1 MSALLYLV
9 FLIFHDRSVAEVC
22 HSPECVQS
30 SEYILSKMDLT
41 TDPCQD
47 FYQYTCGNWVN
58 ATDIP
63 EGEEFYYMQV
73 DLSARNLAK
82 LKNIL
87 KECDTFLNGT
97 HSTSLEKVSNF
108 YKLCINQRESKG
120 VEEVVQFIL
129 DMFSWNVTSSH
140 GVTWSEDSW
149 DFQTA
154 LTVNQAYGF
163 SAFFQMDFLFEL
175 NGFQFRPNNNGYPI
189 RSGTRERL
197 LDFGTKV
204 GELLGGDKMSVMNEM
219 TKIYDLQVQLSN
231 LYGVSQNTTEMSIS
245 AFQKILG
252 RKINVTNLLKERF
265 GKSSFSEFKV
275 VVDNP
280 DSFEGLYS
288 LISKTP
294 KSTLANY
301 IVWNAIV
308 KHIGYFPQPFLQAY
322 NTFYLEKY
330 EKERLKNKSREDQC
344 LDLLQENI
352 LLGVAFGAIF
362 IEKSSFTNKGKD
374 KINAIVKEVQSAFE
388 RELMILPWLDDNT
401 RQRAVKK
408 ASDIEDNIGYV
419 DWVRDAKKVDKFYGN
434 LDISP
439 GKFLQSSLK
448 IKRSLERL
456 IPSLRDA
463 EWNVQDLRI
472 VSLFANAFYSEA
484 SNQFSITAGLLQ
496 KPAFTTE
503 FPMSFNFGSIGSIS
517 GHEITHGFHDEGFV
531 TDVNDTWSMSSKNQT
546 SFEFFNAQRNCLLEQ
561 YSNYTIGNATF
572 ASRRYPRQIIADNG
586 GIQAAW
592 NGFKNWQKS
601 QDFTTLEELP
611 GLPFSQDQ
619 MFFVG
624 LGQLHCEYMTPAYI
638 KKKTRRGQFRLLA
651 GVFRSTGMVSNSD
664 DFAEAFHCPRNS
676 PMNPEAKCRIW

>member
-9 FLIFHDRSVAEVC
+9 FSILLDVSIAEVC

-41 TDPCQD
+41 ADPCQD

-58 ATDIP
+58 AIDIP
-63 EGEEFYYMQV
+63 EGEGFYNTQG

-87 KECDTFLNGT
+87 KEGDTFLNGT
-97 HSTSLEKVSNF
+97 HSSTLEKVSNF
-108 YKLCINQRESKG
+108 YKLCMNQRESKG
-120 VEEVVQFIL
+120 VDEVVQFIL

-140 GVTWSEDSW
+140 GVTWSEASW

-163 SAFFQMDFLFEL
+163 SAFFEIDFSLRR
-175 NGFQFRPNNNGYPI
+175 NSFQFKPKHSGYSP
-189 RSGTRERL
+189 RSGTRKRF
-197 LDFGTKV
+197 LDFGAKV
-204 GELLGGDKMSVMNEM
+204 GELLGGDRVSVINEM
-219 TKIYDLQVQLSN
+219 TKIYDLQIQLSN
-231 LYGVSQNTTEMSIS
+231 LSGVSYNTTEMNIS
-245 AFQKILG
+245 SFQKILG
-252 RKINVTNLLKERF
+252 CKINVTNLLKERF

-280 DSFEGLYS
+280 DYFEGLYS
-288 LISKTP
+288 LISNTP

-301 IVWNAIV
+301 IVWDALV
-308 KHIGYFPQPFLQAY
+308 EHIEYFPQQFLQAY
-322 NTFYLEKY
+322 NTIYLQEY
-330 EKERLKNKSREDQC
+330 QKENLKNKSREDQC
-344 LDLLQENI
+344 LGFLQDNRLLF
-352 LLGVAFGAIF
+352 VALSAMF
-362 IEKSSFTNKGKD
+362 IEKSSFINKGKD
-374 KINAIVKEVQSAFE
+374 KINTIVKEVQSAFE

-401 RQRAVKK
+401 RQWAVKK

-419 DWVRDAKKVDKFYGN
+419 DWVRDAKKVDKFYGD

-448 IKRSLERL
+448 IKRSLERQMF
-456 IPSLRDA
+456 SLSYT
-463 EWNVQDLRI
+463 EWNVRELSM
-472 VSLFANAFYSEA
+472 VSLFPNAFYSEA

-503 FPMSFNFGSIGSIS
+503 FPMSFNFGSIGSVT
-517 GHEITHGFHDEGFV
+517 GHEITHGFDNEGMF
-531 TDVNDTWSMSSKNQT
+531 TDVNDTWSMSWKNQT

-572 ASRRYPRQIIADNG
+572 ASRRYRRQIISDNG

-601 QDFTTLEELP
+601 QDCRTPEELP

-624 LGQLHCEYMTPAYI
+624 FGQLYCEYMSPEYI
-638 KKKTRRGQFRLLA
+638 KWTTRRGQFRRLA
-651 GVFRSTGMVSNSD
+651 GVFRSTGVVSNSD

>member
-9 FLIFHDRSVAEVC
+9 FSILLDVSIAEVC

-41 TDPCQD
+41 ADPCQD

-58 ATDIP
+58 AIDIP
-63 EGEEFYYMQV
+63 EGEGFYNTQG

-87 KECDTFLNGT
+87 KEGDTFLNGT
-97 HSTSLEKVSNF
+97 HSSTLEKVSNF
-108 YKLCINQRESKG
+108 YKLCMNQRESKG
-120 VEEVVQFIL
+120 VDEVVQFIL

-140 GVTWSEDSW
+140 GVTWSEASW

-163 SAFFQMDFLFEL
+163 SAFFEIDFSLRR
-175 NGFQFRPNNNGYPI
+175 NSFQFKPKHSGYSP
-189 RSGTRERL
+189 RSGTRKRF
-197 LDFGTKV
+197 LDFGAKV
-204 GELLGGDKMSVMNEM
+204 GELLGGDRVSVINEM
-219 TKIYDLQVQLSN
+219 TKIYDLQIQLSN
-231 LYGVSQNTTEMSIS
+231 LSGVSYNTTEMNIS
-245 AFQKILG
+245 SFQKILG
-252 RKINVTNLLKERF
+252 CKINVTNLLKERF

-280 DSFEGLYS
+280 DYFEGLYS
-288 LISKTP
+288 LISNTP

-301 IVWNAIV
+301 IVWDALV
-308 KHIGYFPQPFLQAY
+308 EHIEYFPQQFLQAY
-322 NTFYLEKY
+322 NTIYLQEY
-330 EKERLKNKSREDQC
+330 QKENLKNKSREDQC
-344 LDLLQENI
+344 LGFLQDNRLLF
-352 LLGVAFGAIF
+352 VALSAMF
-362 IEKSSFTNKGKD
+362 IEKSSFINKGKD
-374 KINAIVKEVQSAFE
+374 K
-388 RELMILPWLDDNT
+388 
-401 RQRAVKK
+401 
-408 ASDIEDNIGYV
+408 
-419 DWVRDAKKVDKFYGN
+419 

-448 IKRSLERL
+448 IKRSLERQMF
-456 IPSLRDA
+456 SLSYT
-463 EWNVQDLRI
+463 EWNVRELSM
-472 VSLFANAFYSEA
+472 VSLFPNAFYSEA

-503 FPMSFNFGSIGSIS
+503 FPMSFNFGSIGSVT
-517 GHEITHGFHDEGFV
+517 GHEITHGFDNEGMF
-531 TDVNDTWSMSSKNQT
+531 TDVNDTWSMSWKNQT

-572 ASRRYPRQIIADNG
+572 ASRRYRRQIISDNG

-601 QDFTTLEELP
+601 QDCRTPEELP

-624 LGQLHCEYMTPAYI
+624 FGQLYCEYMSPEYI
-638 KKKTRRGQFRLLA
+638 KWTTRRGQFRRLA
-651 GVFRSTGMVSNSD
+651 GVFRSTGVVSNSD